1 MDGICKLGQLRRPR
15 RHFCHDV
22 TPNKLPARWLIADT
36 AVAPAGA
43 FSALGVAAKLLL
55 CALRPENTD
64 QVSHPLLNYTSARQA
79 ALPGTSLGTATA
91 GSPRSAHG
99 CVNVCVAGA
108 AAGVVVEPAYACA
121 PGAAAAA
128 YCGCVAAAKPNSNVT
143 NSGGRNTRLS
153 RQGATQAWPAT
164 LPTGTCTT
172 AGGRGG
178 AHCTHCVSTTD
189 RPHFPS
195 ALHTVDTAERPA
207 CPYQAQVPVQFRP
220 LHLQM
225 LAAHTWLRVQ
235 GLLPLLPRCCR
246 LLAAQK
252 RLQLQLG
259 CMCTLA

>member
-178 AHCTHCVSTTD
+178 GTLYALCVD
-189 RPHFPS
+189 
-195 ALHTVDTAERPA
+195 D
-207 CPYQAQVPVQFRP
+207 
-220 LHLQM
+220 
-225 LAAHTWLRVQ
+225 
-235 GLLPLLPRCCR
+235 
-246 LLAAQK
+246 
-252 RLQLQLG
+252 
-259 CMCTLA
+259 